1 MRVEKGVSNDY
12 NVTTNNTKEAP
23 AVNQPTDSTV
33 GNEKRTDVSG
43 DSVINDEMLDNAV
56 KQANKNLNQYNK
68 VIERSVHEKTH
79 TIIYVLKDSLT
90 NEVIREFPPRKIQD
104 MIAKMWE
111 IAGIL
116 VDERR

>member
-1 MRVEKGVSNDY
+1 MRIEKGVSNDY
-12 NVTTNNTKEAP
+12 NP
-23 AVNQPTDSTV
+23 AVGTAKETAPVREISKGTSA
-33 GNEKRTDVSG
+33 NEKRGDVG
-43 DSVINDEMLDNAV
+43 IDNVINDEMLNRAV
-56 KQANKNLNQYNK
+56 EEANKNLNQYNK

-79 TIIYVLKDSLT
+79 TIMYVLRDTLT
-90 NEVIREFPPRKIQD
+90 QEVIKEFPPRKIQD

>member
-1 MRVEKGVSNDY
+1 MRIEKGVSNNYDAA
-12 NVTTNNTKEAP
+12 VSTTKEAP
-23 AVNQPTDSTV
+23 AVKELEDSTV
-33 GNEKRTDVSG
+33 NNEKRTDVSS
-43 DSVINDEMLDNAV
+43 DSVVNDDMLDNAV

-68 VIERSVHEKTH
+68 IIERSVHEKTH

-90 NEVIREFPPRKIQD
+90 GEVIREFPPRKIQD

>member
-1 MRVEKGVSNDY
+1 MRIEKGVSNDY
-12 NVTTNNTKEAP
+12 NP
-23 AVNQPTDSTV
+23 AVSSVKETAPVREISKGTSA
-33 GNEKRTDVSG
+33 NEKRADVG
-43 DSVINDEMLDNAV
+43 VDNVINDEMLNRAV
-56 KQANKNLNQYNK
+56 EEANKNLSQYNK

-79 TIIYVLKDSLT
+79 TIMYVLRDTLT
-90 NEVIREFPPRKIQD
+90 QEIIKEFPPRKIQD

>member
-1 MRVEKGVSNDY
+1 MRIEKGVSNEY
-12 NVTTNNTKEAP
+12 NP
-23 AVNQPTDSTV
+23 AVNTV
-33 GNEKRTDVSG
+33 KETAPVREISKVTSVNEKRGDVG
-43 DSVINDEMLDNAV
+43 VDNVINDEMLNRAV
-56 KQANKNLNQYNK
+56 EEANKNLSQYNK

-79 TIIYVLKDSLT
+79 TIMYVLKDTLT
-90 NEVIREFPPRKIQD
+90 QEVIKEFPPRKIQD